1 MGKCLYCGQDA
12 GFFRNK
18 HNECEA
24 KHLKGLSFIKQI
36 IIDCFTHKE
45 DFYLK
50 DSEIRKIVQDSHIN
64 KTSLDNMFCSAFDE
78 AIDGYLNDGIVDSA
92 EECRY

>member
-18 HNECEA
+18 HNECET
-24 KHLKGLSFIKQI
+24 KHLQGLASIKQI
-36 IIDCFTHKE
+36 IIDCFTHKN

-64 KTSLDNMFCSAFDE
+64 KNVFRQYILFC
-78 AIDGYLNDGIVDSA
+78 I
-92 EECRY
+92 